1 MIPYDQQTY
10 RVGGDYWYHATGVGT
25 SAATA
30 LSTGVQYFIP
40 VRIDNEITIKS
51 IGVEATATA
60 ATAVAQIGVYKDAG
74 KHYPRPG
81 ELITQVGT
89 NVNVAAAAFAESST
103 AECDI
108 TSPGLYWFSIVNQT
122 AAATV
127 RTFSLVK
134 PCVPLAL
141 GTTEPAAVGVTVA
154 YTISSIT
161 AAALV
166 DVSATATLAGVTLAP
181 WLYMQVD

>member
-1 MIPYDQQTY
+1 MIPYNQQTY

-40 VRIDNEITIKS
+40 VRIDNELVIKS

-60 ATAVAQIGVYKDAG
+60 ATAVAQVGVYKDAG
-74 KHYPRPG
+74 LHYPRPG
-81 ELITQVGT
+81 ALIAQVGT
-89 NVNVAAAAFAESST
+89 NVSVAAAAFAESST
-103 AECDI
+103 ATATI
-108 TSPGLYWFSIVNQT
+108 SSPGLYWFSIVNQT

-127 RTFSLVK
+127 RTFSLVR
-134 PCVPLAL
+134 PVVPLFL

-154 YTISSIT
+154 YSQASIT
-161 AAALV
+161 AAALA
-166 DVSATATLAGVTLAP
+166 DVSASATLTGQVVAP
-181 WLYMQVD
+181 WLYFQVD